1 MRVYEGLHSLS
12 PPAGGRAK
20 CQSGKEA
27 TLATGG
33 KSLTEAKGRWNV
45 RGSREKLPF
54 IDTFFSFFLFFFCFQ
69 VYSQRQSHSQ
79 APSQP
84 ETAPGSGRWHPHLPH
99 PPVLSASCMTC
110 IGIHRGAG
118 ENPFR
123 CWMQLNSACSLPR
136 LPSSKSARR
145 APLSSACECCSVSA
159 CSDFTNPFFSFPT
172 ANAPV
177 VSANISHL
185 AF

>member
-54 IDTFFSFFLFFFCFQ
+54 IDTFFSFFLFFF
-69 VYSQRQSHSQ
+69 
-79 APSQP
+79 
-84 ETAPGSGRWHPHLPH
+84 L
-99 PPVLSASCMTC
+99 
-110 IGIHRGAG
+110 
-118 ENPFR
+118 
-123 CWMQLNSACSLPR
+123 
-136 LPSSKSARR
+136 LPSLLTATE
-145 APLSSACECCSVSA
+145 PLAGA
-159 CSDFTNPFFSFPT
+159 QP
-172 ANAPV
+172 A
-177 VSANISHL
+177 
-185 AF
+185 